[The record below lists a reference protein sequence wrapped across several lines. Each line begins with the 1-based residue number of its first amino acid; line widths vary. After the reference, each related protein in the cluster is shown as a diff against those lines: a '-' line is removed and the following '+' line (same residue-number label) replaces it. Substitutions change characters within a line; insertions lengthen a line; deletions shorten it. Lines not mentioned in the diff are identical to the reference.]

1 MEMDIDYNSNYSNDS
16 NDSDYSDDSE
26 IISSDNAENIKI
38 KFKRFIKGLKEYNL
52 TLDELNETGWHYYG
66 GTIHVST
73 EKKTATKKHYNKLM
87 LINPNA
93 CIHNIITTA
102 KNYTR
107 LIGTNG
113 REEVNM
119 CEFRECVCHEPIKNL
134 CFIANADRTE
144 YFIIGN
150 CCIKSFIKAN
160 TITCEKCGNKHRN
173 KIKNLCNDCKLCQ
186 KCEICNA
193 EHKNLNHN
201 MCNKCYNKK
210 ECKECK
216 IKFSKK
222 EFNEE
227 TERCLLCDNKYCSQ
241 CNKKKNPK
249 YTKYKLCYICKF
261 KTNDKKRKSKS
272 ESESE
277 SETENDSEEE
287 IPNIKKCIDCSK
299 IIKSNFTRCYH
310 CKIKNEKDSDI
321 SSESEEE
328 EIIKKCI
335 DCSKIIKSNFTR
347 CFTCNKNK

>member
-119 CEFRECVCHEPIKNL
+119 CEFRECV
-134 CFIANADRTE
+134 
-144 YFIIGN
+144 
-150 CCIKSFIKAN
+150 
-160 TITCEKCGNKHRN
+160 
-173 KIKNLCNDCKLCQ
+173 
-186 KCEICNA
+186 
-193 EHKNLNHN
+193 
-201 MCNKCYNKK
+201 
-210 ECKECK
+210 
-216 IKFSKK
+216 
-222 EFNEE
+222 
-227 TERCLLCDNKYCSQ
+227 
-241 CNKKKNPK
+241 
-249 YTKYKLCYICKF
+249 
-261 KTNDKKRKSKS
+261 
-272 ESESE
+272 
-277 SETENDSEEE
+277 
-287 IPNIKKCIDCSK
+287 
-299 IIKSNFTRCYH
+299 
-310 CKIKNEKDSDI
+310 
-321 SSESEEE
+321 
-328 EIIKKCI
+328 
-335 DCSKIIKSNFTR
+335 
-347 CFTCNKNK
+347 